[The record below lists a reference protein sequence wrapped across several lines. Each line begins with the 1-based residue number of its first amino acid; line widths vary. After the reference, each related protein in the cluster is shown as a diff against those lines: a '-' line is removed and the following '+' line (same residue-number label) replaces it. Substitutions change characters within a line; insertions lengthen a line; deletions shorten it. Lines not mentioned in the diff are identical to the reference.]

1 MLRTIRAD
9 TPLVTVRPLR
19 LLIALGLVL
28 AGIRWVI
35 DSNPLSGPVVMTLS
49 ATHGIH
55 TNDWFTLVLWAGAVL
70 VAVPSLLPAR
80 GAQQP
85 RLVPVRR

>member
-1 MLRTIRAD
+1 
-9 TPLVTVRPLR
+9 VTVRPLR

-28 AGIRWVI
+28 AGIRWVV

-49 ATHGIH
+49 ATHGLH
-55 TNDWFTLVLWAGAVL
+55 TNDWLTLVLWAGAVF
-70 VAVPSLLPAR
+70 VAVPSLLPTRRAD
-80 GAQQP
+80 QQ

>member
-1 MLRTIRAD
+1 M
-9 TPLVTVRPLR
+9 TVRPLR

-28 AGIRWVI
+28 AGIRWLI

-55 TNDWFTLVLWAGAVL
+55 TNDWFALVLWAGAVL

-80 GAQQP
+80 RTHEP